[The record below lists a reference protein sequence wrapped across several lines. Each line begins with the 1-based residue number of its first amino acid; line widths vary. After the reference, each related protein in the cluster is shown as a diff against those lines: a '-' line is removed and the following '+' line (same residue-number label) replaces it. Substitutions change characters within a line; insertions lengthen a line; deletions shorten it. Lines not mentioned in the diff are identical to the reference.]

1 MCDDV
6 ENKSVYLRFFKI
18 VVGFF
23 KKKNCSF
30 SIKCRNFAVIYV
42 IMCPARNKGGACVVS
57 YMVKGKKKF
66 SVKFNTVTS
75 CISTAMVL
83 ILLGSATF
91 FLMLANNFG
100 KELRSNFTVE
110 VLLDDK
116 IKEQERT
123 SLEAKLAL
131 LPYVDSVHYI
141 SKEEGSAELAKAL
154 DGGPQEFLGYNPIPA
169 EFELFLKS
177 DFANEDSLLRYVP
190 DLYNQS
196 HVVDV
201 IYPKDALS
209 FIDRVIPRVG
219 LVLLSVAVLLAF
231 ISFSLIHN
239 TMRMSIY
246 AHRLSIRTMKLVG
259 ARWSYIRRP
268 FLFRAACIGLFAAIF
283 ADFLLSI
290 GIYAMLNLDTY
301 MSTLIT
307 SDVIYCTL
315 GIGVVCGLTLTVVC
329 AYVSV
334 NKFLKMSAAEMFL
347 K

>member
-1 MCDDV
+1 
-6 ENKSVYLRFFKI
+6 
-18 VVGFF
+18 
-23 KKKNCSF
+23 
-30 SIKCRNFAVIYV
+30 
-42 IMCPARNKGGACVVS
+42 MCPALNKGGACVVS
-57 YMVKGKKKF
+57 CMIKTKKKF
-66 SVKFNTVTS
+66 TIKFNTVTS

-91 FLMLANNFG
+91 FIMLASNFG
-100 KELRSNFTVE
+100 RELRSNFTVE

-116 IKEQERT
+116 IKEKERV
-123 SLEAKLAL
+123 SLETKLAA
-131 LPYVDSVHYI
+131 LPYVDSLQYI

-154 DGGPQEFLGYNPIPA
+154 DGGPQEFLGFNPIPA

-177 DFANEDSLLRYVP
+177 DYANEDSLLRYVP
-190 DLYNQS
+190 DLYNYS

-219 LVLLSVAVLLAF
+219 MVLLGVAVLLAF

-246 AHRLSIRTMKLVG
+246 AHRFSIRTMKLVG

-268 FLFRAACIGLFAAIF
+268 FLFRAACIGLCAALF
-283 ADFLLSI
+283 ADILLSI
-290 GIYAMLNLDTY
+290 GIYSMLQLDTY
-301 MSTLIT
+301 MATLIT
-307 SDVIYCTL
+307 SEVIGYTL
-315 GIGVVCGLTLTVVC
+315 GIGVICGLSLTIAC

-334 NKFLKMSAAEMFL
+334 NKFLKMSAAEMFI